1 MVHIPAS
8 EERKMPE
15 EYDIIIKDVQIIDGS
30 GKPPYKGSIGVK
42 GDKIETL
49 GEVNGDS
56 VYTVEAK
63 GLHASPGW
71 IDAHSHGDA
80 NLLFFPKAEN
90 YIMQGVTTFVGG
102 QCGGSQG
109 PFGDM
114 IGLPGIAREYVG
126 ELEPHKY
133 YPKKQVY
140 PREDV
145 NEIMEKYY
153 GWTVDWYSLGGWFK
167 KIEEKGVSIN
177 AAPLV
182 GQGTVRFN
190 VMGDDYKRHS
200 TEDELED
207 MKELIHQAMEE
218 GAIGMSTGLDYDP
231 GVYASMDEINE
242 CVDILNEYDGVYCPH
257 WRRTGRRREVK
268 FRETRSN
275 KVDGLLESINS
286 CRVTGVKTNIAHLT
300 PGWRLVPEGND
311 YIEEHNIRATLK
323 FFDDALE
330 EGLDTSFDSMPWFL
344 RGGFDVMP
352 YLSSILTP
360 WLREQGSRDAFAE
373 WLKVP
378 DYREEV
384 VDALKSGKW
393 YIRLAYNPNSNPQW
407 AENIWISKH
416 KDESVV
422 GKNLAKVAE
431 ERETDQIN
439 TWFDLI
445 CEDPD
450 AMGYAAGTA
459 DTGNFPWKPY
469 RSLMFQHRV
478 GSLSLDQSVYDT
490 EYQMKNPPYRM
501 PGINAFSAYP
511 GFINNMV
518 KEFEVFNI
526 EEAVY
531 KISTAA
537 AEHHNLKGRGK
548 ITPGSIADITIFDYE
563 NLEVIGTP
571 VEPRQHPRGIE
582 YVIVNGEVVV
592 EKGKHTGATPGRILN
607 RQ

>member
-1 MVHIPAS
+1 MVNIPAS
-8 EERKMPE
+8 EESKMPE

-30 GKPPYKGSIGVK
+30 GKPPYKGSIGIA
-42 GDKIETL
+42 GDKIRAI
-49 GEVNGDS
+49 GEINGDS
-56 VYTVEAK
+56 VYTLEAK

-90 YIMQGVTTFVGG
+90 YIKQGVTTFVGG

-109 PFGDM
+109 PIGDM

-145 NEIMEKYY
+145 NEIMEKNYD
-153 GWTVDWYSLGGWFK
+153 WTVDWYSLGGWFK
-167 KIEEKGVSIN
+167 KVEEKGVSIN

-182 GQGTVRFN
+182 GQGTVRFH
-190 VMGDDYKRHS
+190 VMGNDYKRHS
-200 TEDELED
+200 TEDELAD

-268 FRETRSN
+268 FGETRSN

-311 YIEEHNIRATLK
+311 YMEEHNIRATLG

-330 EGLDTSFDSMPWFL
+330 EGLDISFDSMPWFL

-360 WLREQGSRDAFAE
+360 WLREQGSREEFAE

-384 VDALKSGKW
+384 IDALKSGKW

-416 KDESVV
+416 KDESAV
-422 GKNLAKVAE
+422 GKNLAQVAE
-431 ERETDQIN
+431 KRETDQIN

-445 CEDPD
+445 CEDPN

-469 RSLMFQHRV
+469 RALMFQHRV
-478 GSLSLDQSVYDT
+478 GSLSLDQSVYNIK
-490 EYQMKNPPYRM
+490 YQMKNPPYRM

-511 GFINNMV
+511 GFINKMV
-518 KEFEVFNI
+518 KEFEIFSI
-526 EEAVY
+526 EDAVY
-531 KISTAA
+531 KMSTAA

-548 ITPGSIADITIFDYE
+548 ITPGSFADITIFDYKKI
-563 NLEVIGTP
+563 EVMGTP
-571 VEPRQHPRGIE
+571 VEPRQHPKGIE
-582 YVIVNGEVVV
+582 YVLVNGEIVV
-592 EKGKHTGATPGRILN
+592 EKGKHTGATPGRILK

>member
-1 MVHIPAS
+1 MS
-8 EERKMPE
+8 EEF
-15 EYDIIIKDVQIIDGS
+15 DIIIKDARIIDGS
-30 GKPPYKGSIGVK
+30 GKPPYIGSIGVL
-42 GDKIETL
+42 GDKIKVIGDVQGDTKKSI
-49 GEVNGDS
+49 EV
-56 VYTVEAK
+56 K
-63 GLHASPGW
+63 GLYASPGW
-71 IDAHSHGDA
+71 IDAHSHGDS

-102 QCGGSQG
+102 ECGGSQG
-109 PFGDM
+109 PFGEM
-114 IGLPGIAREYVG
+114 IGLPGIAREHVD

-153 GWTVDWYSLGGWFK
+153 GWTVDWYSLGEWFSKVEK
-167 KIEEKGVSIN
+167 KGISMN

-182 GQGTVRFN
+182 GQGTVRFH
-190 VMGDDYKRHS
+190 VMENDYKRHS
-200 TEDELED
+200 TENELEE
-207 MKELIHQAMEE
+207 MKELIHQSMKE
-218 GAIGMSTGLDYDP
+218 GAIGISTGLDYDP
-231 GVYASMDEINE
+231 GVYASMDEIHSCIE
-242 CVDILNEYDGVYCPH
+242 IVKDYRGVYCPH

-268 FRETRSN
+268 FGETRSN
-275 KVDGLLESINS
+275 KVDGLLESIDS

-300 PGWRLVPEGND
+300 PGWRLVPEGHD
-311 YIEEHNIRATLK
+311 YMEEHNIKATLN
-323 FFDDALE
+323 FFDEVLE
-330 EGLDTSFDSMPWFL
+330 EGLDISFDSMPWFL

-360 WLREQGSRDAFAE
+360 WLREQGSLEDFAE

-416 KDESVV
+416 KDESLV
-422 GKNLAKVAE
+422 GKNIAQVAK

-469 RSLMFQHRV
+469 RSLMFQHKA
-478 GSLSLDQSVYDT
+478 GSLSLDQSVYNT
-490 EYQMKNPPYRM
+490 EYQMKKPPYRM
-501 PGINAFSAYP
+501 PGINAFSAFP
-511 GFINNMV
+511 AFINKMV
-518 KEFEVFNI
+518 KELSVFTL

-537 AEHHNLKGRGK
+537 AEHHNLKGRGT
-548 ITPGSIADITIFDYE
+548 ITPGSYADITIFDYE
-563 NLEVIGTP
+563 KIEVVGTP
-571 VEPRQHPRGIE
+571 VEPRQHPKGIK
-582 YVIVNGEVVV
+582 YVLVNGEIVVQD
-592 EKGKHTGATPGRILN
+592 GKHIGSTPGKILRSEN
-607 RQ
+607 Q

>member
-190 VMGDDYKRHS
+190 VMGNDYKRHS

-242 CVDILNEYDGVYCPH
+242 CVDILNGYDGVYCPH

-268 FRETRSN
+268 FGETRSN

-330 EGLDTSFDSMPWFL
+330 EGLDISFDSMPWFL

-360 WLREQGSRDAFAE
+360 WLREQGSREAFAE

-422 GKNLAKVAE
+422 GKNLAEVAE
-431 ERETDQIN
+431 ERDTDQIN

-445 CEDPD
+445 CKDPD

-478 GSLSLDQSVYDT
+478 GSLSLDQSVYNT

-511 GFINNMV
+511 GFINKMV
-518 KEFEVFNI
+518 KEFEVFKI